1 MKYMASVL
9 LLVFVPLTVLT
20 QSTTGNLEGWIHDAS
35 GSAIVGANVT
45 VASPDLQGG
54 RGVSTDERGYFRLLA
69 LPIGVYTVN
78 LHHVSYQPTIFEK
91 VQIWLGKTTTLPEV
105 KLLPSSVEMG
115 EVVVSAER
123 RLLDPTSAASAAS
136 LPLENFEVLPL
147 GRNYRSIA

>member
-78 LHHVSYQPTIFEK
+78 LHHVSYQPTSK
-91 VQIWLGKTTTLPEV
+91 SG
-105 KLLPSSVEMG
+105 
-115 EVVVSAER
+115 SAR
-123 RLLDPTSAASAAS
+123 R
-136 LPLENFEVLPL
+136 
-147 GRNYRSIA
+147 RRSRR